1 MESGGGKAPPPISP
15 YAPSR
20 APRWPNASCARRAND
35 SPACVPGAPFSA
47 YFFFSSATERIGV
60 PSARVSGKVT
70 ECEYHPGIEAE

>member
-1 MESGGGKAPPPISP
+1 MVAHRERHAGRTRRARDVPTTAPPVFLEHLSQ
-15 YAPSR
+15 Y
-20 APRWPNASCARRAND
+20 
-35 SPACVPGAPFSA
+35 